1 MSNMTDD
8 IGYQVT
14 DEDVA
19 AVIHWLEIND
29 PENANEK
36 VAREMLIGARYMWR
50 DMGRVDI
57 DLLYKAREDY
67 KKKDD

>member
-8 IGYQVT
+8 IGYQIT
-14 DEDVA
+14 DQDVA

-36 VAREMLIGARYMWR
+36 SPGKCQLVPGTWCANWARVVFIFF
-50 DMGRVDI
+50 
-57 DLLYKAREDY
+57 YKHAKNNR
-67 KKKDD
+67 KKTA

>member
-8 IGYQVT
+8 IGYQIT
-14 DEDVA
+14 DQDVA
-19 AVIHWLEIND
+19 TVIRWLEIND

-36 VAREMLIGARYMWR
+36 VAREVLTGARDMWR

-57 DLLYKAREDY
+57 DLLYNAREDY
-67 KKKDD
+67 KKKYD